1 MTQTNKDNLAL
12 LPDNVLTLKA
22 KEVNINVDGEII
34 SLGDMEKIFFLS
46 KLNPDASFISSV
58 LKIDCVKVDHILHS
72 TKFQETINSYLSE
85 YINKNVGEGIHEL
98 TLRYGD
104 FLKECF
110 ISLRT
115 SVGMR
120 IRKAIED
127 DKVLDAKWLNI
138 PTLEKLMKLEF
149 ALHGLPVDLK
159 GVVVGH
165 KRSQDK
171 SQDELVSS
179 LKEVQTT
186 LESFKDSNKFSP
198 SHFLTSGSSGP
209 IEAGEAVVADKGQ
222 GEAGE
227 QEEEETK
234 EIEKE
239 IQEIIL
245 NQDEEE

>member
-1 MTQTNKDNLAL
+1 MTQTHKDNLAL
-12 LPDNVLTLKA
+12 LPDNILTLKP
-22 KEVNINVDGEII
+22 KDVNINVDGEII
-34 SLGDMEKIFFLS
+34 SLADMEKIFFLS
-46 KLNPDASFISSV
+46 KLNPDASFIASV
-58 LKIDCVKVDHILHS
+58 LKLDVIKVDRIIHS
-72 TKFQETINSYLSE
+72 SKFQDTINTYLSE
-85 YINKNVGEGIHEL
+85 YVNKNVGEGIHEL
-98 TLRYGD
+98 TIRYGD

-120 IRKAIED
+120 IRSAIEN

-179 LKEVQTT
+179 LKDVQTT

-198 SHFLTSGSSGP
+198 SLFLSSGP
-209 IEAGEAVVADKGQ
+209 VVPVEAGEQGQ

-227 QEEEETK
+227 QGEEAK

-239 IQEIIL
+239 IEEIIL
-245 NQDEEE
+245 NDEGNE

>member
-1 MTQTNKDNLAL
+1 MNNNNLAL

-46 KLNPDASFISSV
+46 KLNPDPVFIASILKLDV
-58 LKIDCVKVDHILHS
+58 LKVDRIIHS
-72 TKFQETINSYLSE
+72 AKFQETINSYLSE
-85 YINKNVGEGIHEL
+85 YVNKNVGEGIHEL

-186 LESFKDSNKFSP
+186 LESFKDGNKFSP

-209 IEAGEAVVADKGQ
+209 IEAGEAVGKGQ
-222 GEAGE
+222 GGQGE
-227 QEEEETK
+227 QEEEEAK

>member
-1 MTQTNKDNLAL
+1 MNNNNLAL

-46 KLNPDASFISSV
+46 KLNPDPSFIASILKLDV
-58 LKIDCVKVDHILHS
+58 LKVDRIIHS

-85 YINKNVGEGIHEL
+85 YVNKNVGEGIHEL

-198 SHFLTSGSSGP
+198 SKFLISGSSGP

-222 GEAGE
+222 GGQGE
-227 QEEEETK
+227 QEEEEAK

>member
-1 MTQTNKDNLAL
+1 MTQTHKDNLAL
-12 LPDNVLTLKA
+12 LPDNILTLKV

-34 SLGDMEKIFFLS
+34 SLADMEKIFFLS
-46 KLNPDASFISSV
+46 KLNPDATFIASILKLDVIKVNRIIHSV
-58 LKIDCVKVDHILHS
+58 
-72 TKFQETINSYLSE
+72 KFQDTINTYLSE
-85 YINKNVGEGIHEL
+85 YVNKNVGEGIHEL
-98 TLRYGD
+98 TIRYGD

-120 IRKAIED
+120 IRTAIEN

-186 LESFKDSNKFSP
+186 LESFKDSKFSP
-198 SHFLTSGSSGP
+198 SLFLSSGP
-209 IEAGEAVVADKGQ
+209 VVPV
-222 GEAGE
+222 EAGE
-227 QEEEETK
+227 QGQSEQGKQEEEAKELEK
-234 EIEKE
+234 EIE
-239 IQEIIL
+239 EIIL
-245 NQDEEE
+245 NDSDND